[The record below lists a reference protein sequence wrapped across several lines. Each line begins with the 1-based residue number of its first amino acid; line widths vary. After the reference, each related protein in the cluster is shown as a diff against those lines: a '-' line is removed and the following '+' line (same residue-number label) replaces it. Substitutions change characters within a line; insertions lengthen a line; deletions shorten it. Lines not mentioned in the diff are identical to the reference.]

1 MSSGET
7 FPKIKP
13 QAAWRALAGA
23 VLCGLALHPAA
34 ALAGPNDT
42 ATTAGGGQAVLVTPL
57 SLVKVRDM
65 DFGRIGA
72 RPVAGTVV
80 MDPVSANCVAG
91 GTLIHSGACVPA
103 EFAGFGARL
112 MLVRFQ
118 LPNSVNLTGPGTTMV
133 LDTLTLDGGSELGL
147 PLIGGGGG
155 PLDIRR
161 VINTLTGIFTIK
173 VGGTLHVNP
182 NQAPGSYSGT
192 FTVDA
197 IYQ

>member
-1 MSSGET
+1 MISGKS
-7 FPKIKP
+7 FGKIKP
-13 QAAWRALAGA
+13 QAARRALAA
-23 VLCGLALHPAA
+23 ALLCGLALHPAA
-34 ALAGPNDT
+34 ALAGPDDT
-42 ATTAGGGQAVLVTPL
+42 ATTTGAGQAVVVTPL

-72 RPVAGTVV
+72 RAVAGTVV

-118 LPNSVNLTGPGTTMV
+118 LPNSVDLTGPGTTMV
-133 LDTLTLDGGSELGL
+133 LDTLTLDGGSELSL
-147 PLIGGGGG
+147 PLIGGGGS
-155 PLDIRR
+155 PLNVRR
-161 VINTLTGIFTIK
+161 IIASLTGIFSVKI
-173 VGGTLHVNP
+173 GGTLHVNA
-182 NQAPGSYSGT
+182 NQAPGHYSGT